1 MAISEGHKASFET
14 LKQAFK
20 YKDVALVEC
29 TDKNTKKPVVVLAA
43 TQREG
48 DGSITIIPFAK
59 MFDANPYD
67 ELIPPHSEG

>member
-1 MAISEGHKASFET
+1 MAISEGHKANFEM
-14 LKQAFK
+14 LKKAFK
-20 YKDVALVEC
+20 YKDVALIEC
-29 TDKNTKKPVVVLAA
+29 QDAKTKKLVTILAA

-59 MFDANPYD
+59 LFDGNPYD